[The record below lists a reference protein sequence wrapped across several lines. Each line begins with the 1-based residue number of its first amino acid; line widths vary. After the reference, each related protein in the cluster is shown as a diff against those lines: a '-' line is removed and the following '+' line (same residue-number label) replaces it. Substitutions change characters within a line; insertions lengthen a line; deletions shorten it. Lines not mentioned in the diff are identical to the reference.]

1 MRPAYVMMIIILLG
15 SSAAQAQS
23 ASTMPGLGATSP
35 LGMLGSSSSGG
46 TGVPLGATEIDPGGL
61 SPLGACVPSDPSMQG
76 ASATNS
82 SSAGSTFDG
91 GGLANTGSITSSSC
105 TPGTPNVTST
115 GIASPLSG
123 APSNLAGG
131 TIPLGATELDGG
143 GLSPMITVPAPVLPA
158 PGGVTSCTGSLTNGF
173 DPATS
178 MNLGTVPGC

>member
-1 MRPAYVMMIIILLG
+1 MRCAYVMMIMILLS

-23 ASTMPGLGATSP
+23 ASTTPTIAATSP
-35 LGMLGSSSSGG
+35 LGLLGSSSSIG

-61 SPLGACVPSDPSMQG
+61 SPLGACVPSDLSTQG

-91 GGLANTGSITSSSC
+91 GGLANTGSITSSC
-105 TPGTPNVTST
+105 TSGTPNVTPT

-123 APSNLAGG
+123 ATSNLAGG
-131 TIPLGATELDGG
+131 AIPLGATGLDSG
-143 GLSPMITVPAPVLPA
+143 GLSPMIAVPAPALPA
-158 PGGVTSCTGSLTNGF
+158 PGGVTSCTGSLMNGS

-178 MNLGTVPGC
+178 MNFGTVPGC